1 MEKDISHAN
10 IYKKIAGVA
19 ILITDKTGF
28 KIKVVTNNA
37 GHFMVIIH
45 QEDFVINIYNRAPK
59 YTNQKLTEPNEGRN
73 RQLNNNSWRLPQ
85 PHIQS
90 WIRHLGRRPRKQKT

>member
-10 IYKKIAGVA
+10 IYKKTAGVA

-28 KIKVVTNNA
+28 KIKVVTNNE
-37 GHFMVIIH
+37 GHFRVIIH
-45 QEDFVINIYNRAPK
+45 QEDFIINIYNRAPK

-73 RQLNNNSWRLPQ
+73 RQLNNSWRLPQ

-90 WIRHLGRRPRKQKT
+90 WIRQLGRRPKKQKT